1 MSQSANRRFP
11 WRTALVTG
19 ASSGIGEAFARE
31 LASAGV
37 DLVLV
42 GRDAGRLG
50 ALADGL
56 ERTRGISV
64 EPMATDLSSPVARS
78 TVEKR
83 LADPDHPVDLLVNNA
98 GFGTSGR
105 FVDLPVAREEQQI
118 HLNVVAVMR
127 LSAAVLPSMV
137 ERGHGNILNVG
148 SVAGLYPTPDTA
160 TYGATKAF
168 VCSFSDALHEELRGT
183 GVVVTVSLPGLT
195 RTRFHERSG
204 SPTTAP
210 AAAWLDPA
218 AVARASLE
226 AAAAGR
232 ARVVPGALYRTVAAA
247 IGPVPPGPRRWL
259 YARLRGL
266 VR

>member
-1 MSQSANRRFP
+1 M
-11 WRTALVTG
+11 
-19 ASSGIGEAFARE
+19 
-31 LASAGV
+31 
-37 DLVLV
+37 
-42 GRDAGRLG
+42 
-50 ALADGL
+50 
-56 ERTRGISV
+56 
-64 EPMATDLSSPVARS
+64 
-78 TVEKR
+78 
-83 LADPDHPVDLLVNNA
+83 
-98 GFGTSGR
+98 
-105 FVDLPVAREEQQI
+105 
-118 HLNVVAVMR
+118 
-127 LSAAVLPSMV
+127 
-137 ERGHGNILNVG
+137 G